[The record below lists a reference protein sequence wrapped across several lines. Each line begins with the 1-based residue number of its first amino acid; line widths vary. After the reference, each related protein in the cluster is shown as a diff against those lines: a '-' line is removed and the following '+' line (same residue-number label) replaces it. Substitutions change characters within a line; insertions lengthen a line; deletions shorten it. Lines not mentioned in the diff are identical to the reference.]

1 MGHGLCGAGLWR
13 RYGGVPGE
21 PLEVLDGSGHEEL
34 VAGAG
39 EAPQSEPDHREDV
52 LGLAE
57 QPFDPLALDTGDFIG
72 LGLHQALG
80 LVAGVLMEVSLEPPC
95 RAGGAAGLERAACT
109 VTLLGDVFDRVA
121 IEYGAG
127 CF

>member
-1 MGHGLCGAGLWR
+1 MLDQSFS
-13 RYGGVPGE
+13 
-21 PLEVLDGSGHEEL
+21 VLDGSGHEEFF
-34 VAGAG
+34 AGAR
-39 EAPQSEPDHREDV
+39 ETPQSEPDHREKV
-52 LGLAE
+52 LSLAE
-57 QPFDPLALDTGDFIG
+57 EPFDPLALDTGDFIG

-109 VTLLGDVFDRVA
+109 VADLGDVFDRVA